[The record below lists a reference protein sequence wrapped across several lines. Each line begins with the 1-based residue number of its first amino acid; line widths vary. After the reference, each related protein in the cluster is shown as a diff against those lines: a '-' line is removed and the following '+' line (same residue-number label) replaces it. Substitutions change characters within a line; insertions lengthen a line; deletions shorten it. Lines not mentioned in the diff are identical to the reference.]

1 MSIAAIMAP
10 VFAQV
15 ALTFA
20 VLIGVGSS
28 RFKAVKAGE
37 VKLGDVA
44 LSSDNWND
52 KIRQI
57 ANNYNNQMQ
66 LPLMLYIAVAF
77 FILLGKVDLVAVI
90 LAWAF
95 VASRYVHAF
104 IHVGSNALAQRFR
117 VFLIGAVIMM
127 ALWVWLA
134 LRLYLIG

>member
-28 RFKAVKAGE
+28 RYTAVKAGE
-37 VKLGDVA
+37 VKVNDIA
-44 LSSDNWND
+44 LSSDGWSV
-52 KIRQI
+52 KIRKI
-57 ANNYNNQMQ
+57 SNNYNNQMQ
-66 LPLMLYIAVAF
+66 LPLMLYIVVAF
-77 FILLGKVDLVAVI
+77 FILLGKVDLVAVV

-95 VASRYVHAF
+95 VASRYVHTF
-104 IHVGSNALAQRFR
+104 IHVGSNALARRFR

-127 ALWVWLA
+127 SLWVWLA
-134 LRLYLIG
+134 LRFYLIG